1 MSTMTRALTSRTE
14 QVNAGRL
21 HLLLTVQSIVIILG
35 SVNRLTALTTGYVA
49 PNEFLRWVDLLN
61 MLVIPLISLIAF
73 YLLKKYLEYD
83 SSALNRT
90 WHLTLNLLF
99 VVGVYLLGASYGDH
113 EVTNYLHVRFC
124 TDDPTSALCQIIIFN
139 DDEFSHWVFFAGF
152 VLVNGSLLLIQR
164 LFPYRS
170 NLSRMDKALLVING
184 LFIGAGIFAN
194 LAFEVIGLDLLV
206 VLALTVLALWLLW
219 RRGAQPLFVYYS
231 TAYTLGLI
239 ATALYKLFA
248 G

>member
-1 MSTMTRALTSRTE
+1 MSTMTGTLPNQTKTVE
-14 QVNAGRL
+14 VGRL
-21 HLLLTVQSIVIILG
+21 HLLLAVQSVVIILG
-35 SVNRLTALTTGYVA
+35 SVNRLTTLTTGYVA
-49 PNEFLRWVDLLN
+49 ANEFLRWVDLIN
-61 MLVIPLISLIAF
+61 MLVIPLISLVAF
-73 YLLKKYLEYD
+73 YLLKKHLEYD
-83 SSALNRT
+83 STPLNRT

-99 VVGVYLLGASYGDH
+99 IVGVYLLGASYGNH

-124 TDDPTSALCQIIIFN
+124 TEDPSSTLCQIIIFN

-170 NLSRMDKALLVING
+170 DLGRIDKALLAING

-194 LAFEVIGLDLLV
+194 LAFEVIGLDLFV

-219 RRGAQPLFVYYS
+219 RRGEQPLFIYYS

-239 ATALYKLFA
+239 ATAFYKLFA